1 MKTLM
6 RMALIALV
14 LLPAVASAQ
23 PNGYFFPPHWMYD
36 PTLGALV
43 APNRILLPDGTMA
56 APALAFSGDSSI
68 GLYRSGTSIATWRNS
83 NANGGVP
90 ISLKPA
96 DLTLGS
102 AYALGWSN
110 STASTSATDLFLTR
124 GAANT
129 LYQKN
134 GANPQA
140 FWLANTDDGA
150 GNYERAEFRWNT
162 NILEMGSTA
171 GGTGAVRPVRLM
183 GQYMSFAGNALP
195 SVGDTRQ
202 LGDSSNTWTSAYLS
216 RSIQGSRSKTL
227 TDAAAA
233 ASFVR
238 IAVPTNGFAGG
249 EVIYTATSTDGSA
262 ILATTSSCV
271 FSATDIGGTVI
282 AGAPNCRTPS
292 TSYTRANTLVCTISG
307 AVSTTNYDLQASCTD
322 DKAAAQTVTLYY
334 RLDMPQPNTVTPQ

>member
-14 LLPAVASAQ
+14 VLPAVASAQ

-36 PTLGALV
+36 PALGALV
-43 APNRILLPDGTMA
+43 APSRILLPDGTVSS
-56 APALAFSGDSSI
+56 PAVAWASEPGAGFYRAGAGYWYYASSG
-68 GLYRSGTSIATWRNS
+68 GNRVRLGTGEVSVLSDTGFFA
-83 NANGGVP
+83 
-90 ISLKPA
+90 
-96 DLTLGS
+96 LGS
-102 AYALGWSN
+102 AVD
-110 STASTSATDLFLTR
+110 TRLTR

-227 TDAAAA
+227 TDTAAA

-307 AVSTTNYDLQASCTD
+307 AISTTNYDLQASCTD